1 MRCRKLRRIIGLD
14 ARQHGSLARCM
25 PPPPPAHSPRV
36 PQAAAAARVAGKDSV
51 WEAARKG
58 DTLLVGDHV
67 LADDKC
73 VNKRDGFSCSRSG
86 VSPLHESSQG
96 GHIQICRFL
105 VEAKAEVNAKSDMYD
120 PPPPPL
126 HARLK
131 MGAQG
136 LLRFRR
142 FNSLVL
148 VVESLRSMSLPKE
161 VTSRFVDF
169 SWRRKLT

>member
-1 MRCRKLRRIIGLD
+1 
-14 ARQHGSLARCM
+14 M

-51 WEAARKG
+51 WAAAEKG
-58 DTLLVGDHV
+58 NTSLVRDHV

-73 VNKRDGFSCSRSG
+73 VN
-86 VSPLHESSQG
+86 
-96 GHIQICRFL
+96 
-105 VEAKAEVNAKSDMYD
+105 AKDYRYD
-120 PPPPPL
+120 PPPAPSPSPILKDFPPSP

-131 MGAQG
+131 MGAQVLFYFG
-136 LLRFRR
+136 R

-148 VVESLRSMSLPKE
+148 VVEGLRSIILPKE
-161 VTSRFVDF
+161 VTSRLVDF